1 MLIDT
6 HCHLDS
12 AEFDTDRSEVIDLSQ
27 KNGVQQIVIPAVM
40 RDNFVTVRD
49 LAHQFSGGYYA
60 LGIHPMYVR
69 YATED
74 DLTVLEQMIQH
85 ALQTQDSRLVAI
97 GEIGLDFFVPEIKQG
112 QAREQQELFYKEQ
125 LKLAR
130 KYDLPVLLHVRRSQD
145 TVLKYLRQIP
155 VQGGITH
162 AFNGSEQQ
170 AQSFIKLGFA
180 LGFGGA
186 MTFTRALQ
194 IRRLATELDLSHL
207 VLETDAPDI
216 PPAWLDKENPRNSP
230 VFLPQM
236 AQVLAEL
243 RGVSADYIA
252 QITTQNA
259 QRVLPRLQG

>member
-1 MLIDT
+1 
-6 HCHLDS
+6 
-12 AEFDTDRSEVIDLSQ
+12 
-27 KNGVQQIVIPAVM
+27 
-40 RDNFVTVRD
+40 
-49 LAHQFSGGYYA
+49 
-60 LGIHPMYVR
+60 
-69 YATED
+69 
-74 DLTVLEQMIQH
+74 
-85 ALQTQDSRLVAI
+85 
-97 GEIGLDFFVPEIKQG
+97 
-112 QAREQQELFYKEQ
+112 
-125 LKLAR
+125 
-130 KYDLPVLLHVRRSQD
+130 
-145 TVLKYLRQIP
+145 
-155 VQGGITH
+155 
-162 AFNGSEQQ
+162 
-170 AQSFIKLGFA
+170 
-180 LGFGGA
+180 